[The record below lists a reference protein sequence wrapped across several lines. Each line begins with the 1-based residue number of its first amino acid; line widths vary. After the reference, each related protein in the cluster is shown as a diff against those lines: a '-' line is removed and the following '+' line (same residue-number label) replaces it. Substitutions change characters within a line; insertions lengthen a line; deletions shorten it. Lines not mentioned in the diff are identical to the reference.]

1 MTAAAANV
9 TPTAFFVAGFF
20 CQLRFEKGE
29 NALRGILVLLRI
41 SHLKENILMLYHTK
55 NTPFWSYFRSGHIPL
70 PVHLPRLVLAD
81 RFQPRYVRRCP
92 VTQRTIAY
100 LRLLEWE
107 PLPATL
113 ADRKQGERLVPLA
126 AYIGAYL
133 VRLEQQLPTF
143 GALRRFLAD
152 HPGLIWALG
161 FPATGHGDKYHP
173 FDPGQS
179 LPSQAHFTR
188 KMGSLPNEL
197 LQTFLDGQTAWLQQ
211 RLGADFGQTV
221 SLDTKH
227 ILAWVRENNPK
238 AFIKE
243 GRFDKT
249 QQPAGD
255 LDCKL
260 GCKRR
265 RNQVTPTKEGQPV
278 SEKVSIGE
286 YYWGYASGLVATKVP
301 GVGEFVLAE
310 LTQTFDFGD
319 STYFLPLMASVEQRL
334 GFRPRYGTA
343 DAAFDAWYVYDYFHC
358 SEEAGFA
365 AVPLRQMKQGN
376 RLFDLAGLP
385 LCAAGLPMPLNSTF
399 TNRTS
404 LVQHQRGRYVCPLLY
419 PDPTG
424 ESCPIDHDKWP
435 DGGCKLVMPTAP
447 GARIRY
453 QIDRESEQYQEIYKQ
468 RTAVERIFSQAK
480 ALGIERPKLRNQ
492 LAIANQNTLI
502 YILINL
508 RAMQRLAVTSD

>member
-1 MTAAAANV
+1 
-9 TPTAFFVAGFF
+9 
-20 CQLRFEKGE
+20 
-29 NALRGILVLLRI
+29 
-41 SHLKENILMLYHTK
+41 MLYHTN

-70 PVHLPRLVLAD
+70 PAHLPRLVLAD
-81 RFQPRYVRRCP
+81 RFHPRYVRRCP
-92 VTQRTIAY
+92 VTQRAIAQ
-100 LRLLEWE
+100 LRLLDWE
-107 PLPATL
+107 KLPATL

-133 VRLEQQLPTF
+133 VRLEQQIPTF

-161 FPATGHGDKYHP
+161 FPQTGFAGRHQS
-173 FDPGQS
+173 FDPEQS
-179 LPSQAHFTR
+179 LPSQAHFSR

-197 LQTFLDGQTAWLQQ
+197 LQELIDGQVAWFGQ

-227 ILAWVRENNPK
+227 ILAWVKENNPK
-238 AFIKE
+238 TFIKE

-255 LDCKL
+255 ADCKL

-265 RNQVTPTKEGQPV
+265 RNQATPTKEGQPV

-286 YYWGYASGLVATKVP
+286 YYWGYASGVAATKLP

-319 STYFLPLMASVEQRL
+319 STYFLPLMAQVEARL
-334 GFRPRYGTA
+334 GFRPCYGTA
-343 DAAFDAWYVYDYFHC
+343 DAAFDAWYVYDYFHNP
-358 SEEAGFA
+358 AHNGFA
-365 AVPLRQMKQGN
+365 AVPLRQMKQGH
-376 RLFDLAGLP
+376 RSFAQDGLP
-385 LCAAGLPMPLNSTF
+385 LCQAGLAMPLTATF

-404 LVQHQRGRYVCPLLY
+404 LVQHQRGRFACPLLL
-419 PDPTG
+419 PEPTG
-424 ESCPIDHDKWP
+424 EVCPIGHPKWP

-453 QIDRESEQYQEIYKQ
+453 QLDRESAHYKAVYQQ
-468 RTAVERIFSQAK
+468 RTAVERIFSQAV

-508 RAMQRLAVTSD
+508 RAMQRLAAQSD